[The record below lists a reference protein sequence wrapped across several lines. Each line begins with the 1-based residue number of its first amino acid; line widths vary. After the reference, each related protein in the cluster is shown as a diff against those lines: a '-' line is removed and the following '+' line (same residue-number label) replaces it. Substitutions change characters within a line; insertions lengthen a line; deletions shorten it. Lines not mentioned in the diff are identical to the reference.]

1 MATSVNHTYYESPG
15 VAEQYGNECFL
26 IKAEE
31 VILQYLEKEVRN
43 QSLLEIGI
51 GGGRITTHLLA
62 ITKDYAGID
71 CSQRMIELCQRKFD
85 SAFFVCDARNM
96 PMFRDEQFSAV
107 VFWGNGID
115 EVSPADR
122 ILVLNEAKRVLR
134 KNGVFTFSSHNFEWN
149 AIPSYLLEGF
159 SLSRKTFRD
168 NAMRVLLYMRC
179 GVTRLWSRMRR
190 KGYAVIVEYDEPLR
204 LAMPMYF
211 VEEEKQ
217 VRQLLEAGFHQV
229 EALASDGNP
238 LDGHNRGA
246 DFLVFYT
253 ARKK

>member
-1 MATSVNHTYYESPG
+1 
-15 VAEQYGNECFL
+15 
-26 IKAEE
+26 
-31 VILQYLEKEVRN
+31 
-43 QSLLEIGI
+43 
-51 GGGRITTHLLA
+51 
-62 ITKDYAGID
+62 
-71 CSQRMIELCQRKFD
+71 
-85 SAFFVCDARNM
+85 
-96 PMFRDEQFSAV
+96 MFRDEQFSAV

-122 ILVLNEAKRVLR
+122 ILILNEAKRVLR

-168 NAMRVLLYMRC
+168 NAMRALLYIRC
-179 GVTRLWSRMRR
+179 GATRLWSKICR

-211 VEEEKQ
+211 VEKEKQ
-217 VRQLLEAGFHQV
+217 ARQLLEAGFHQV

-238 LDGHNRGA
+238 LDDHNRDK